1 MKTHFYTQEII
12 DICENKHLSVDEI
25 FTSISEKYPEAG
37 KSSIYRNVEELT
49 SHGKLKKVTWIGKKT
64 YFEKAKLPHIHLIDE
79 VTWEIVDI
87 EISSLPEFGIPKN
100 FDVKDFDIK
109 IFWKITK

>member
-49 SHGKLKKVTWIGKKT
+49 SHGKLKKVT
-64 YFEKAKLPHIHLIDE
+64 
-79 VTWEIVDI
+79 
-87 EISSLPEFGIPKN
+87 
-100 FDVKDFDIK
+100 
-109 IFWKITK
+109 